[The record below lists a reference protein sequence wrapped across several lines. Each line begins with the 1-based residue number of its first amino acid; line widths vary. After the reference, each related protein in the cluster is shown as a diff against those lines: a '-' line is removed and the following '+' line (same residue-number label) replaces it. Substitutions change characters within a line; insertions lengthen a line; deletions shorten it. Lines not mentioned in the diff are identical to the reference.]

1 MEIVSKLPTKP
12 VIDLVFT
19 FVNGEKFTLTLG
31 AEDTVDISPDAIGVQ
46 HFDEDE
52 TLIETI
58 IVQRRNLLYYSR
70 TTREVTIYAAGQS
83 PMELALAQ
91 MTNTTTGVLTK
102 HHVTYTQ
109 NLDNPTNPRQG
120 NY

>member
-1 MEIVSKLPTKP
+1 MDIVSKLPTRT
-12 VIDLVFT
+12 VTDFVFA
-19 FVNGEKFTLTLG
+19 FVGGEKFTVTIG
-31 AEDTVDISPDAIGVQ
+31 PD
-46 HFDEDE
+46 DP
-52 TLIETI
+52 IETTVYGTTIQHIEDGVVLEI
-58 IVQRRNLLYYSR
+58 IVVEHRNLLYSSR

-83 PMELALAQ
+83 PMELAIAQ
-91 MTNTTTGVLTK
+91 MTNTTTGVLAK